1 MCFEGIMP
9 LNIYYVPYLFSLQIA
24 PVLGSGLGA
33 GLAPS
38 PEQDQAVASGRA
50 KYTELSAAGAMP
62 R

>member
-1 MCFEGIMP
+1 MRDTSMI
-9 LNIYYVPYLFSLQIA
+9 LLLSLLA
-24 PVLGSGLGA
+24 GLGA

>member
-1 MCFEGIMP
+1 MRDTSMI
-9 LNIYYVPYLFSLQIA
+9 LLLSLLLA
-24 PVLGSGLGA
+24 GLGA
-33 GLAPS
+33 GLS

>member
-1 MCFEGIMP
+1 MRDKSMI
-9 LNIYYVPYLFSLQIA
+9 LLLFLLA
-24 PVLGSGLGA
+24 GLGAGLEA